1 MTGTTGASGPQ
12 SAGASPGPA
21 CYALG
26 ELDPAV
32 AEVTDRIPF
41 DEITAEIDRANRMD
55 GAHAGDA
62 YLPLRAALVALAA
75 GGR

>member
-1 MTGTTGASGPQ
+1 MPAQ
-12 SAGASPGPA
+12 SHASPSPTTRA
-21 CYALG
+21 RRAATNFDSYARVYRRHFPSTA
-26 ELDPAV
+26 DAV
-32 AEVTDRIPF
+32 AAL
-41 DEITAEIDRANRMD
+41 TAEIDRANRMD

>member
-1 MTGTTGASGPQ
+1 VYRRHFPSTA
-12 SAGASPGPA
+12 
-21 CYALG
+21 
-26 ELDPAV
+26 DAV
-32 AEVTDRIPF
+32 AAL
-41 DEITAEIDRANRMD
+41 TAEIDRANRMD